1 MIFFQDAAAAE
12 AVDATAE
19 VVKEGAF
26 TFTDLINDP
35 AGTLPKLTDAAVNA
49 APKLLIAILIL
60 IIGFWIAKRVAKFI
74 NGMLGKTLDV
84 SLAKFVGS
92 IVSLLLKVVV
102 LMVAASV
109 LGINTTSIVAIF
121 AALMVGVGMA
131 LNGTLGQ
138 LASGIMLM
146 IFKPIRVGDL
156 VEVGGGHL
164 GTVEAI
170 NAFNTT
176 LETLDNKRIIVA
188 NSNVT
193 GNTITNI
200 SGQGTVGV
208 ELDFRI
214 PYDVDIDKARE
225 VILGVGKNNPHVIHD
240 TSVAPAHGVVVSNLK
255 DGYVT
260 LSTRP
265 FVKSE
270 NYWDAYFGLQEQGKK
285 ALDAAGIAMPMPNTT
300 VHLNKM
306 N

>member
-1 MIFFQDAAAAE
+1 MIFFQEAAPAE
-12 AVDATAE
+12 TVE
-19 VVKEGAF
+19 VVETIKEGAF
-26 TFTDLINDP
+26 TLTDLINDP
-35 AGTLPKLTDAAVNA
+35 AGTLPKVSAWAVNIV
-49 APKLLIAILIL
+49 PKLLIAALIL
-60 IIGFWIAKRVAKFI
+60 IIGFWIAKRVAKFV
-74 NGMLGKTLDV
+74 NGLLSNTLDV
-84 SLAKFVGS
+84 SLARFLGS
-92 IVSLLLKVVV
+92 IVSLLLKIVV

-214 PYDVDIDKARE
+214 PYNVDIDKARE
-225 VILGVGKNNPHVIHD
+225 VILNVGKNNPHVIHD
-240 TSVAPAHGVVVSNLK
+240 SSVAPAHGVVVSDLK

-270 NYWDAYFGLQEQGKK
+270 NYWDAYFGLQEEGKK